1 MSQSLPQGV
10 DKKTVG
16 SRIREIR
23 GKRTQI
29 AFAAL
34 MDATQSYISDLERG
48 KCFPSVAFL
57 ARLKEVSGR
66 SFDWILSGR
75 DEPAAPPATPEHE
88 DVDYIQM
95 QRLINL
101 LEDAPPSDK
110 PQFAKT
116 LITHLIEFF

>member
-1 MSQSLPQGV
+1 MIQSLPEGV
-10 DKKTVG
+10 DKKAVG

-57 ARLKEVSGR
+57 ARLKEVSER
-66 SFDWILSGR
+66 SFDWILSRR
-75 DEPAAPPATPEHE
+75 DEPAATPAPPEHE
-88 DVDYIQM
+88 DADYIQI

-101 LEDAPPSDK
+101 LEDAPPSEK
-110 PQFAKT
+110 PRFAKT